1 MAEPPPPSPIAS
13 PPLPRALRTR
23 SRLVAWA
30 KILLPLGAL
39 ALMSTVFLIAREP
52 GGEPAIPFARLEEIA
67 REPRMDRPRLA
78 GVTPDG
84 TTLALSAERL
94 VPLAGAPDRFTLVAP
109 RLDTDA
115 PKGGTLRLTATTGEV
130 DGSTRR
136 LTLSG
141 GVRITAS
148 AGYSVETPD
157 LSADLRSGALA
168 TGPVTAEAPLGRIE
182 AGALTVTQGDE
193 DAQLVFNRGVRV
205 LYHPQD
211 PSNPEAPR

>member
-1 MAEPPPPSPIAS
+1 MY
-13 PPLPRALRTR
+13 R
-23 SRLVAWA
+23 VA
-30 KILLPLGAL
+30 K
-39 ALMSTVFLIAREP
+39 E
-52 GGEPAIPFARLEEIA
+52 
-67 REPRMDRPRLA
+67 DRPRLA

-94 VPLAGAPDRFTLVAP
+94 VPLAGTPDRFALVSP

-115 PKGGTLRLTATTGEV
+115 PQGGTVRLTATTGEV

-157 LSADLRSGALA
+157 LSADLRSGTLT
-168 TGPVTAEAPLGRIE
+168 TGSVIAEAPLGRIE

-193 DAQLVFNRGVRV
+193 GARLVFNRGVRV

-211 PSNPEAPR
+211 PSNPEAHR